1 MPIHIKRKIYKF
13 WLKLNKSFERSDFI
27 PQVPITE
34 TQELALKI
42 FEKSIVKN
50 DTELLMAPLSLTYY
64 AHTKDIFIIMDRGEL
79 RIINGRYEYHI
90 TINDKIFGRLSDK
103 FKRVMENKRKKMEQ
117 EMVSKT
123 KRSLENILQ
132 DLL

>member
-13 WLKLNKSFERSDFI
+13 WLKVNKSFSGSDFI

-42 FEKSIVKN
+42 FEKSIVKSES
-50 DTELLMAPLSLTYY
+50 ELLMAPLSLTYY
-64 AHTKDIFIIMDRGEL
+64 VHTKDIFIILDRAEL

-90 TINDKIFGRLSDK
+90 TINDKIFERLSDK

>member
-64 AHTKDIFIIMDRGEL
+64 VHTKDIFIIMDRGEL

-90 TINDKIFGRLSDK
+90 TINDKIFERLSDK

>member
-1 MPIHIKRKIYKF
+1 
-13 WLKLNKSFERSDFI
+13 
-27 PQVPITE
+27 
-34 TQELALKI
+34 
-42 FEKSIVKN
+42 VKN

-64 AHTKDIFIIMDRGEL
+64 VHTKDIFIIMDRGEL

-90 TINDKIFGRLSDK
+90 TINDKIFERLSDK

>member
-1 MPIHIKRKIYKF
+1 LR
-13 WLKLNKSFERSDFI
+13 LNRSFTNSDFI

-42 FEKSIVKN
+42 FEKSIVKPES
-50 DTELLMAPLSLTYY
+50 ELLMAPLSMTYY
-64 AHTKDIFIIMDRGEL
+64 VHTKDVFLIMERGEL
-79 RIINGRYEYHI
+79 RIINGKYEYHI
-90 TINDKIFGRLSDK
+90 TINDKIFERLSDR
-103 FKRVMENKRKKMEQ
+103 FKRVMENKRKKMEM

>member
-13 WLKLNKSFERSDFI
+13 WLKVNKSFERSDFI

-64 AHTKDIFIIMDRGEL
+64 VHTKDIFIIMDRGEL

-90 TINDKIFGRLSDK
+90 TINDKIFERLSDK